1 MKRLNA
7 VVLLLA
13 VMTGMLFAEPD
24 LYGYSIISDGKVILY
39 EKTRQFTSFGGAGAM
54 TTSTKRSYRLRDQ
67 RGNVV
72 RFKVKTLSQILADN
86 PESMRLLKKQK
97 QRYITMVCVAPL
109 IIPLFFYQFVVPN
122 PKSYM
127 IEAVR
132 VYNR

>member
-1 MKRLNA
+1 MKRVNA
-7 VVLLLA
+7 LVLLLT
-13 VMTGMLFAEPD
+13 VMAGMLFAQPD
-24 LYGYSIISDGKVILY
+24 LYGYSVISDGKVTLY
-39 EKTRQFTSFGGAGAM
+39 EKTRRYASVGGAGAM
-54 TTSTKRSYRLRDQ
+54 TTSTKRLYRLRDQ

-72 RFKVKTLSQILADN
+72 RFKVKTLSSILADN

-97 QRYITMVCVAPL
+97 QRYVTMVCVAPL

-127 IEAVR
+127 IEAVK